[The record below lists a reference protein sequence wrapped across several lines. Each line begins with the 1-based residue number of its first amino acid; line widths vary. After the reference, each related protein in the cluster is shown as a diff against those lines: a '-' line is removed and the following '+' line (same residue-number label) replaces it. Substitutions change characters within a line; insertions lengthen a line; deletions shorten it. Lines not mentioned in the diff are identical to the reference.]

1 MLLRAEALFRLD
13 VTLNGDTLRT
23 VVRNLST
30 GQLEMRGPASDQ
42 HGVSVG
48 FGSVEV
54 YEPGRVE
61 FAFAL
66 GEGRDRIEVTGV
78 IATLRFRER
87 GTVRVTGQAVIRHA
101 PAS

>member
-13 VTLNGDTLRT
+13 VTLSGDTMRT

-30 GQLEMRGPASDQ
+30 GQLEMHGPASDQ

-48 FGSVEV
+48 FGSVEA

-66 GEGRDRIEVTGV
+66 GAGRDRVEIDGV
-78 IATLRFRER
+78 IATLRYKDR
-87 GTVRVTGQAVIRHA
+87 GTARVTGQAVVRHA
-101 PAS
+101 PAI

>member
-1 MLLRAEALFRLD
+1 MT
-13 VTLNGDTLRT
+13 VSGDTMRT

-30 GQLEMRGPASDQ
+30 GQLDMHDPASDQ

-66 GEGRDRIEVTGV
+66 GEGHDRVEVSGM
-78 IATLRFRER
+78 IATLRFKDR
-87 GTVRVTGQAVIRHA
+87 GTVRVTGQAVVRHA
-101 PAS
+101 PVA